1 VRKTIAFCCLLAVFV
16 SLGPMAGDAGP
27 GPAREVTVTI
37 YFGSQAKGTIEK
49 AVAVAPGATVMD
61 AVRKAARVETNAEG
75 TFLVS
80 IEGVANS
87 RERNEFWIY
96 FVNGEAAQVSAAS
109 KKLEPPDR
117 VLWFLRKS
125 GAPSHV
131 ER

>member
-1 VRKTIAFCCLLAVFV
+1 MAFCSLLAAVFV
-16 SLGPMAGDAGP
+16 FLGPMADAGP

-37 YFGSQAKGTIEK
+37 YFGPQPKPTIEK
-49 AVAVAPGATVMD
+49 ALAVAPGATVMD

-96 FVNGEAAQVSAAS
+96 FVNGQAAHVSAAS
-109 KKLEPPDR
+109 KKLEPHDR

-125 GAPSHV
+125 QSASHA